1 LKNLGNAPNY
11 YRNTFNGPDVTNRD
25 QHIEH
30 ATFES
35 GMAARHDA
43 SDDDNYSQPR
53 VFYQVK
59 FKKKKIINIF
69 VYSRKYWM
77 IVVEHI

>member
-1 LKNLGNAPNY
+1 MKNLGNAPNY